1 MDPEDVGGS
10 AATQYLGCGKWKS
23 TSGQDKLSKR
33 KLGTGV
39 FVKVQNIMS
48 NSTNLS
54 PAYLAENRSSRLV
67 ISNSIFFGLAA
78 INVLL
83 RFVARKLKNISWGVD
98 DYLIA
103 LALVRCFPESAPFQ
117 YQISSRA
124 IDRVKNSPT
133 TPLSKED
140 GKSENQ
146 ALISAIRFG

>member
-1 MDPEDVGGS
+1 
-10 AATQYLGCGKWKS
+10 
-23 TSGQDKLSKR
+23 
-33 KLGTGV
+33 
-39 FVKVQNIMS
+39 MS

-78 INVLL
+78 INVIL

-103 LALVRCFPESAPFQ
+103 LALERCFPQSAPFQ
-117 YQISSRA
+117 YQVSTRA
-124 IDRVKNSPT
+124 IDRVKNSPAT
-133 TPLSKED
+133 LSKED